1 MVDDDIGPDLDPRL
15 MSAYGYKR
23 TFGLAVIH
31 VRFTPESGP
40 FSSLAFMSA
49 NDPERTLPRNIGDP

>member
-1 MVDDDIGPDLDPRL
+1 MVDDDIEPDLDPRL

-31 VRFTPESGP
+31 VRFTPESGHP
-40 FSSLAFMSA
+40 V
-49 NDPERTLPRNIGDP
+49 GDR